1 MNRIIANLL
10 IVTAFLLLAL
20 AWRLK
25 RPARRPVVTVRRL
38 YRRRAGPGRW
48 ATLAA
53 ALSIVFVSARFGLVG
68 I

>member
-25 RPARRPVVTVRRL
+25 RPARPMTIRRL
-38 YRRRAGPGRW
+38 PRRRSMPGRW
-48 ATLAA
+48 TTLTA